1 MEKQFTKYWN
11 GTANPE
17 EFSSVLE
24 AMCGEDNNGKVTL
37 ELLKRWKETLNNAIE
52 NKENCSLLDK
62 IHHRI
67 ALEESKAV
75 VRRLSIY
82 QNLLK
87 VAAVLIVGLVI
98 STLVIFRKQQPV
110 STNVVETVTTP
121 YGARTNFKLPD
132 GSEVWLNSGTTISF
146 PRQYGETRNVELSGQ
161 AYFHVV
167 KDGKPFVVKTGFG
180 SIEVMGTSFDAKAY
194 ANDNFETTLVE
205 GSVKIVDGNNLI
217 ATLKPGQQA
226 TVTPAGKFSMLNVN
240 TGNITSWRE
249 GKLIFVKT
257 PFVEVAKDLER
268 WYNVKIE
275 LQGERLKKIGYTGTI
290 ELETFGEVLELINV
304 TTPIKYSFN
313 KQSRILKI
321 SGR

>member
-1 MEKQFTKYWN
+1 MEKQFTKYLN

-24 AMCGEDNNGKVTL
+24 ALCGEDNNGKVSL

-52 NKENCSLLDK
+52 NKENSSLLDK

-67 ALEESKAV
+67 ALEESKV
-75 VRRLSIY
+75 VARRLNIY
-82 QNLLK
+82 RNLLR
-87 VAAVLIVGLVI
+87 VAAVLILGLVI
-98 STLVIFRKQQPV
+98 STLVNFRKQQPV
-110 STNVVETVTTP
+110 STNIVETVTTP

-146 PRQYGETRNVELSGQ
+146 PRQYGETRNVALSGQ
-161 AYFHVV
+161 AYFKIV
-167 KDGKPFVVKTGFG
+167 KDGKPFVVNTGFG
-180 SIEVMGTSFDAKAY
+180 RIEVMGTSFDAKAY

-205 GSVKIVDGNNLI
+205 GSVKIVDGNNRI
-217 ATLKPGQQA
+217 AILEPGQQA
-226 TVTPAGKFSMLNVN
+226 IVTQAGEFSMLNVN